1 MQNDLSW
8 LGELS
13 EETLAAI
20 QADLGRLQN
29 KSKQLETELSEQTEP
44 KHYVRLVTGEL
55 KPGRYRVTN
64 TGKTRSQVQ
73 PGEEMSETELDQYVG
88 AWGGAGKRWVP
99 LWDARNE
106 CVTQVP
112 EKEKDFYLGQ
122 LRNSPPLGTY
132 IDIIPGEVVK

>member
-20 QADLGRLQN
+20 QADLSRLQN
-29 KSKQLETELSEQTEP
+29 KSQNEQDTEADVEKQ
-44 KHYVRLVTGEL
+44 HYVRLVTGEL
-55 KPGRYRVTN
+55 KPGRYRVTT

-73 PGEEMSETELDQYVG
+73 PGGELSEVELDQYIG

-99 LWDARNE
+99 LWDNKND
-106 CVTQVP
+106 CITQVP

-122 LRNSPPLGTY
+122 LRNSPPPGTY